1 MATKKAPARKR
12 TAQPT
17 AAEIQ
22 AKADRAAGITTAT
35 IEEPPA
41 SNADIARDLED
52 ARRLFEEAQA
62 RAIAAGIASPAV
74 HIEKTHSATVW
85 IGCKIPNGLLL
96 QLHTKTKMDRP
107 VQGGGIKE
115 VAVYLRDGEPVR
127 LRGPAV
133 PFGAIPR
140 FTIEK
145 RLRSDRSEAR
155 VLGEPGLSRTSP
167 WIMLKEGLVFVPLS
181 TRWMPRRKARDQG
194 GDIMSGLEPLSG
206 PADRR
211 VEKLQSPNLAD
222 IANDGDRDAF
232 KQLA

>member
-140 FTIEK
+140 FTIEGGYALTEVK
-145 RLRSDRSEAR
+145 RDFWETWLEQNKSMDM
-155 VLGEPGLSRTSP
+155 V
-167 WIMLKEGLVFVPLS
+167 KEGLVFCQS
-181 TRWMPRRKARDQG
+181 HKMDAESKARDQG